1 MFSEIKK
8 ITYKKEIPPFG
19 TNDRFLQKSV
29 IGTEGRNLSLT
40 KFNSLFFENYLVMS
54 MSKGQSIMTF
64 NSPENEYIALDEAL
78 LIEMIVEKMP
88 ARRKRIY
95 QFRQ

>member
-1 MFSEIKK
+1 
-8 ITYKKEIPPFG
+8 
-19 TNDRFLQKSV
+19 
-29 IGTEGRNLSLT
+29 
-40 KFNSLFFENYLVMS
+40 
-54 MSKGQSIMTF
+54 MTF